1 VTSTDDTVRP
11 AADVDAD
18 ADDQRSAPTR
28 RRPAG
33 SRGRL
38 VGWLA
43 LVVVLVGALGYGV
56 TDDGG
61 PRSAGDRARN
71 LAESIACPQCDGQSV
86 ADSDSDAANGIR
98 TLIDERIAA
107 GASDAEIRDE
117 LAAAYGERVLLTPG
131 RSGVSSLVWTLPV
144 VALVA
149 AVAGLAF
156 AFRRWRGG
164 GAARAS
170 DADRAVV
177 EAARARAGGGGG
189 GPGAGDGAP

>member
-1 VTSTDDTVRP
+1 MTATGDPARP
-11 AADVDAD
+11 DAVVDP
-18 ADDQRSAPTR
+18 RPTPTR
-28 RRPAG
+28 HRQAV

-38 VGWLA
+38 AGWLA

-56 TDDGG
+56 IDDGG

-107 GASDAEIRDE
+107 GASDAEIRGE

-177 EAARARAGGGGG
+177 EAARARAGASGE
-189 GPGAGDGAP
+189 GDGAP

>member
-1 VTSTDDTVRP
+1 
-11 AADVDAD
+11 
-18 ADDQRSAPTR
+18 
-28 RRPAG
+28 
-33 SRGRL
+33 
-38 VGWLA
+38 
-43 LVVVLVGALGYGV
+43 
-56 TDDGG
+56 
-61 PRSAGDRARN
+61 
-71 LAESIACPQCDGQSV
+71 V

-149 AVAGLAF
+149 AMAGLAF

-177 EAARARAGGGGG
+177 EAARARAGGGRA
-189 GPGAGDGAP
+189 GAGDGAP